1 MSYIQKPPTAGE
13 SGPIDVPALFDAIE
27 LPQQYHTAHFIRQH
41 IVPAIAS
48 EFADGEI
55 TILHPPETE
64 PAIREFFGD
73 HEYSKGSFGRRFR
86 EITEGEDQSLR
97 HHADSF
103 IRFCANIVAK
113 DVLEGGILPPPDPNV
128 MVRKAGRAVLF
139 DQKIV
144 ALNTDP
150 RFVVDYGP
158 GLQGRFHIEEQYAT
172 IRNTYQY
179 AAFTKG
185 PFVNEFLMGY
195 WGHMI
200 GHDLLPRLLGGLYAG
215 RENGLADASGDLI
228 SELATMGKTDG
239 IADVVVASGIHSAGE
254 RDVETGIRNAH
265 TLLRDGGS
273 LVIRAPK
280 KGNNASS
287 GYAYAEGMLEMAES
301 AGFSIED
308 SKLFAVQ
315 TGGEATKIV
324 DAISAVVVKT

>member
-128 MVRKAGRAVLF
+128 MVRKSGRAVLF

-172 IRNTYQY
+172 FRNTYQY

-185 PFVNEFLMGY
+185 TVRKRIPNG
-195 WGHMI
+195 
-200 GHDLLPRLLGGLYAG
+200 LLGTHDRSRSASTRTRRAVHWQGKRPRRCIG
-215 RENGLADASGDLI
+215 RSYFGACDYGQNRW
-228 SELATMGKTDG
+228 
-239 IADVVVASGIHSAGE
+239 HS
-254 RDVETGIRNAH
+254 
-265 TLLRDGGS
+265 
-273 LVIRAPK
+273 
-280 KGNNASS
+280 
-287 GYAYAEGMLEMAES
+287 
-301 AGFSIED
+301 
-308 SKLFAVQ
+308 
-315 TGGEATKIV
+315 
-324 DAISAVVVKT
+324 